1 MKFHAQKA
9 LGGKTTLT
17 SSFQSKERSHSFFN
31 DTDSFFSPKN
41 PSAFIQPKLSINKP
55 NDAYEQ
61 EADRIANAVFN
72 NPIASSLS
80 IQQKPISQIQR
91 KCKECEEEDNKIQ
104 RKGDASAS
112 TASPQLS
119 SKIESSS
126 GKGSVLPARTLAAM
140 NNSFGADFSGVHIH
154 NDSSSAQMN
163 KEINAQAFTHGSDI
177 YFNAGKYSPETKSG
191 KELLAHELTHV
202 VQQRSEGNL
211 ISRKIAVPFAKSKP
225 LNSINPQAD
234 SQGKIVENYLN
245 KLCIEGGTTV
255 TGNVV
260 VPPVDLCDLPGPL
273 DGNMALTKAE
283 QSKTKVG
290 CTCICDISKSN
301 HLVRIIIDDDVAG
314 TTLADGIDAEK
325 PGVGTGSTV
334 TVPSPDA
341 PKTVLPTK
349 SGKQVATDPVVVLGH
364 ELCGHAFFNMRGEA
378 GKDHN
383 AQRGRGGHQATVE
396 RENLIRDEQG
406 VEKRALFREPFCG
419 EAEGSSS
426 LKECEIWREEY
437 NKLNGTNF
445 QIKDT
450 IPENPFEEKPADF
463 RIDVSFNIDMP
474 FPGGTSSGS
483 FNASVTEQGKEMF
496 GFALAVFQDHPTKS
510 FQLEAHASSD
520 KPAGDPDYNTR
531 LSERRMRLIL
541 SELTRRGVDSNR
553 LGDKRDSGCDSIDTG
568 MKNCSDTEAG
578 APGTAADRK
587 VVIRIF

>member
-1 MKFHAQKA
+1 MKSHIQKA
-9 LGGKTTLT
+9 LSAKTNTT
-17 SSFQSKERSHSFFN
+17 SFSSKNRDHSFFN
-31 DTDSFFSPKN
+31 GDKAFFSSKKS
-41 PSAFIQPKLSINKP
+41 SAFIQPKLSINKP
-55 NDAYEQ
+55 NDVCEQ
-61 EADRIANAVFN
+61 EADRVANAVVN
-72 NPIASSLS
+72 SPAISPLS
-80 IQQKPISQIQR
+80 IQQKPIRQIQR
-91 KCKECEEEDNKIQ
+91 KCKACEEEEHEIQ
-104 RKGDASAS
+104 KKGDASAS

-126 GKGSVLPARTLAAM
+126 GKGSALPAGTLTDM
-140 NNSFGADFSGVHIH
+140 NNSFGADFSGVNIH
-154 NDSSSAQMN
+154 TDSASAQMN

-177 YFNAGKYSPETKSG
+177 YFNAGKYNPETKPG

-202 VQQRSEGNL
+202 IQQRNQGEI
-211 ISRKIAVPFAKSKP
+211 ISRKIAVPFAQSKP
-225 LNSINPQAD
+225 FNSKNPQSA

-245 KLCIEGGTTV
+245 KLCIEGGITIA
-255 TGNVV
+255 GNTV

-301 HLVRIIIDDDVAG
+301 HLVTIVIDDDVAG
-314 TTLADGIDAEK
+314 TTLAAGIDSEK
-325 PGVGTGSTV
+325 PGVGSGSTV

-341 PKTVLPTK
+341 PKTILPTQ
-349 SGKQVATDPVVVLGH
+349 SGQKLETDPVVVLGH

-426 LKECEIWREEY
+426 LKECEIWRQEY

-445 QIKDT
+445 QMKHT

-463 RIDVSFNIDMP
+463 RIDVSFNVDMP
-474 FPGGTSSGS
+474 FPGGTSSQS
-483 FNASVTEQGKEMF
+483 FNVSVTEQGKEMF
-496 GFALAVFQDHPTKS
+496 GFALAVFQDHPTKN

-541 SELTRRGVDSNR
+541 SELIRRGVDSNR
-553 LGDKRDSGCDSIDTG
+553 LGDKRDSGCDTIDTG
-568 MKNCSDTEAG
+568 MKNCSDSEAG